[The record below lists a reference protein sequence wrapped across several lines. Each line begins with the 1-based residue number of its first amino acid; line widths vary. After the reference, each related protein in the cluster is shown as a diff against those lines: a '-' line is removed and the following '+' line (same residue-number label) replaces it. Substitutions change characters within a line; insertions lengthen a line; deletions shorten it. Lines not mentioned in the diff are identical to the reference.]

1 MNGHQTTDDAHSYF
15 RYNDYF
21 INNVL
26 NNRAN
31 FIKLNMQ
38 ILPRR
43 SLRYYIT
50 AATRLYQTLKMMN
63 IGKTVTTGLTI
74 KKLKIEEEVGKFMAA
89 KFLTQ
94 CLLVLRIKVG

>member
-1 MNGHQTTDDAHSYF
+1 
-15 RYNDYF
+15 
-21 INNVL
+21 
-26 NNRAN
+26 
-31 FIKLNMQ
+31 
-38 ILPRR
+38 
-43 SLRYYIT
+43 
-50 AATRLYQTLKMMN
+50 MMN